1 MTLPASIFKTLATGE
16 RLSAQT
22 LESALTT
29 ILAGKSNDAQVA
41 ALLLG
46 LEVVGLTAEDIR
58 VGTAVMRRH
67 MTPVDINHDVI
78 DIVGT
83 GGTGLHTLS
92 ISTACALVCAGAGA
106 KVAKHGNRAASS
118 LTGTA
123 DTLSALGVNLDISP
137 EKAAECVDKAG
148 VGFLFAPNHHPAM
161 RHVGPAR
168 KALAIRTLFNLLGP
182 MSNPAGAKRMLL
194 GVSEDR
200 FRRPMAEALCALG
213 AKHIWVVHGDD
224 GLDEITTTGATNVSE
239 VKDGNVRDFTVSPQ
253 SYGIDIVTIG
263 ALRGGKPTENA
274 LALTELLE
282 AQHSAYRDIVLLN
295 SGAALM
301 IAGLAANIPAGIDMA
316 AASIDSGKARKALDK
331 LIQISNEELPRG

>member
-1 MTLPASIFKTLATGE
+1 MSLSPDIFKTLAAGR
-16 RLSAQT
+16 RLSADT
-22 LESALTT
+22 LDAALTS
-29 ILAGKSNDAQVA
+29 ILAGDSNDAQIA

-46 LEVVGLTAEDIR
+46 LEAVGLTADEIR

-67 MTPVDINHDVI
+67 MTPVHVDADIV

-92 ISTACALVCAGAGA
+92 ISTACALVCAGTGA

-123 DTLSALGVNLDISP
+123 DTLSTLGVNLDITP
-137 EKAAECVDKAG
+137 AKAAECVEKAG

-161 RHVGPAR
+161 RHVGAAR
-168 KALAIRTLFNLLGP
+168 KALGIRTLFNLLGP

-194 GVSEDR
+194 GVAEDR
-200 FRRPMAEALCALG
+200 FRRPMAEALRDLG
-213 AKHIWVVHGDD
+213 AVHVWVVHGDD

-239 VKDGNVRDFTVSPQ
+239 VKDGEIRDFTISPQ
-253 SYGIDIVTIG
+253 SYGVDIVTID
-263 ALRGGKPTENA
+263 ALHGGQPSENA
-274 LALTELLE
+274 LALTELLG

-295 SGAALM
+295 SGVALM
-301 IAGLAANIPAGIDMA
+301 IAGLAADIPAGIDKA
-316 AASIDSGKARKALDK
+316 AASIDSGKARAALDR
-331 LIQISNEELPRG
+331 LIEVSNG